1 MPVES
6 KKIAVLRSLSLLI
19 IGITT
24 VILFGSRFIGIGLSD
39 IVIRVLGIVDLL
51 MLPVL
56 AFTTWRML
64 FPYRKH

>member
-1 MPVES
+1 MES
-6 KKIAVLRSLSLLI
+6 KKIAVLHSLSLLI

-24 VILFGSRFIGIGLSD
+24 VILFGSRFIGIELSD
-39 IVIRVLGIVDLL
+39 IVIRVLGIIDLL
-51 MLPVL
+51 MLPIL